1 MNLPVKDAIFVIE
14 IITYSHVRHK
24 NLDNMRTF
32 DSLKLKMETNKVIPL
47 SRKLSGPLPL
57 REPQGAGKRM
67 VQSIHN
73 P

>member
-1 MNLPVKDAIFVIE
+1 
-14 IITYSHVRHK
+14 
-24 NLDNMRTF
+24 MRIF